1 MRRLN
6 QFAISAVFALA
17 LAGCGESAPERG
29 SDERQAAGEVLGGS
43 ISDAMLPLDQL
54 RSQSPTLREQP
65 APQAA
70 GAGNGEGEEA
80 ADGAPA
86 GDGASAEPRAA
97 PQRGGEGAS
106 PAPAQAAEPPAEA
119 GQ

>member
-6 QFAISAVFALA
+6 QFAISAVCALA

-29 SDERQAAGEVLGGS
+29 SDERQAAGEVLGGT

-70 GAGNGEGEEA
+70 GAGNGEEA